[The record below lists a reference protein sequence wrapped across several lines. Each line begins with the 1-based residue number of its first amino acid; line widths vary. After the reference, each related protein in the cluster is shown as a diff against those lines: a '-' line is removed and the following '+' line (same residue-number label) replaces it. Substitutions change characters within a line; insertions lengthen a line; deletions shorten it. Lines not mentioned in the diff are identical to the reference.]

1 MKVATKN
8 KIKDWF
14 IITRIR
20 FLNFVKEHKY
30 ISAGIGVFLMS
41 AIVALIVRAATNVDV
56 NDATVNLEKTTI
68 NVNGSTN
75 DANVSTF
82 SEAIYTLNYTL
93 IHDKCGRKDENGNDL
108 VLYSPKVTIT
118 ATLPEGTDTKN
129 IKWIAN
135 EEAVSASVSDDN
147 RTLTIVDE
155 NVNVCS
161 EQHQNI
167 SLQILNVGK
176 INDQFQTV
184 KPTIKIKGGSASEE
198 QSIESIPNVTMTY
211 DEELDLKV
219 KLRSGIAKFESATK
233 RNANFG
239 VLVGVDSLAEIK
251 TLKGKHIKDQ
261 ANIFLLASQ
270 ADTAGESA
278 KYLDISTDASKYGP
292 YDHNKYRYFTNSN
305 VPDLNTP
312 AETIAGFEKTNYKL
326 PGDAKTTT
334 APKVTL
340 TNVPSDGETIEF
352 EKYPVSVK
360 YADDSKIKIGDL
372 AEALCNGRNCE
383 KTMHVK
389 GEATTIDD
397 IDLSVVNENK
407 EAEDY
412 EIKYSVGSKQSAQTT
427 VIKKIKVKDVPE
439 NRKYSLEGPLTTYV
453 LKDNSGFTPYG
464 LYDIENKKKAVLNT
478 DYEISYVNKDKTP
491 VTQEQMLSQTGEY
504 IQKYTIKTDD
514 ETAPAEVIERTIK
527 VVDSMPSIIS
537 SDKDISVTDD
547 YVSIG
552 TEKYDDPGYK
562 LGEENKKCSESN
574 NCEFSPTTIDT
585 KSTGER
591 KITYTINK
599 GNVITTIVKTVTV
612 TPQYYKL
619 SIHDLVSSG
628 NVTRIDGGNF
638 YAIGSYFITVPSLR
652 EENDERDFNI
662 KLEAFDEIIGKV
674 SEATILN
681 RLNATGESDSK
692 VTNTF
697 YVNESSSMV
706 PVTNP
711 LPGAEKN
718 GLKGDYYTA
727 AMGEDVEMRSVF
739 EYAYD
744 ADTNIDKLEVNI
756 PVNSN
761 LLPIGYDSSTFKYYN
776 LSASLDG
783 KKSEAEPKVT
793 VSYCKSSDNE
803 DCFEPTP
810 ENYTDSTMII
820 NHINIT
826 IEENTYKVEEN
837 GTEVE
842 KKFEINPGTI
852 VELKTKYRVRTIS
865 GTSPNALDLS
875 NLKFNGQVK
884 FQWTNS
890 KNNRI
895 IVIPNPNNEET
906 KGQQYATTPDIYIT
920 PYKARTSVGI
930 GRNDKFNYNDITIDA
945 SKNDVYTVYAS
956 PDVISP
962 AMNIQSNIFG
972 YNNISSMKIT
982 FELPEGVTYVYNKN
996 YTTYTPQVSSN
1007 GRILTYTITNIEPN
1021 SWIEPIYF
1029 DFNVDVTKANST
1041 LETGETGFKLITHIG
1056 DYDPNNEG
1064 KVDKSISNDVSSI
1077 DYKKTTIN
1085 KVRIENTEPVSY
1097 GQYISSNGKGISNI
1111 DIEDSFEIS
1120 TKLHNNTDNG
1130 VTNLSVI
1137 TVLPYKDDVNG
1148 ASFNGTYQLNTLPE
1162 NAFCTSDSVGMIT
1175 NGDDVDKVNWV
1186 SCSDFKTKDN
1196 TYSNLTAYKVEYDS
1210 LSTEDKIAT
1219 AGITTI
1225 GNKPD
1230 DSYTFKSFLM
1240 YTKADGTKSSYIGF
1254 RDITLDVV
1262 SKKITGVVWED
1273 FDADGIMDK
1282 DEKKLSN
1289 VTLKLYD
1296 EEDNLKSTVT
1306 PNDDGVYTFSAVT
1319 EGNYYVVAEFNTDK
1333 YGVTGAPSEDFYDQT
1348 KLSVFREIK
1357 LTKEELEQLGVT
1369 NQNGNS
1375 STTDDEEEDEY
1386 QETEEDE
1393 NDTGID
1399 EEEGEESEDSS
1410 TIEEKEMNIVKTDL
1424 ISIGSETR
1432 IVRNI
1437 NLGLSLRKKFKVQ
1450 VNKYITRAEVTNAL
1464 GVVTKKD
1471 YGNTKLAK
1479 LDVKDINN
1487 LKIKVIY
1494 TIELQ
1499 NVKYYPGYVSLI
1511 TEQIPDGMSFNPEYS
1526 ENKGWEQTEE
1536 GTLIN
1541 RTLAN
1546 ELIYENEK
1554 KYLTVAFDITR
1565 KEAGSFVNYASV
1577 DELEVLGG
1585 GKGEED

>member
-1 MKVATKN
+1 MKAETKL
-8 KIKDWF
+8 KIRDWF

-20 FLNFVKEHKY
+20 ILNFIKEHKY
-30 ISAGIGVFLMS
+30 VSAGIGILLMT
-41 AIVALIVRAATNVDV
+41 AIIALVVRAATNVEV
-56 NDATVNLEKTTI
+56 KDATVNFTKTEKLVS
-68 NVNGSTN
+68 VNGSST
-75 DANVSTF
+75 DTEVPTF
-82 SEAIYTLNYTL
+82 SEAIYTLNYYL
-93 IHDKCGRKDENGNDL
+93 DHGDCGNTEK
-108 VLYSPKVTIT
+108 VLYADEVTIK
-118 ATLPEGTDTKN
+118 ATLPEGTDTNN

-135 EEAVSASVSDDN
+135 EEAVSASVSDDK
-147 RTLTIVDE
+147 RTLTIVDK

-161 EQHQNI
+161 VQHQNI

-176 INDQFQTV
+176 QDIGTENERFQTV
-184 KPTIKIKGGSASEE
+184 KPTITIQGGSSSTE
-198 QSIESIPNVTMTY
+198 QSFSNDSIPRITLNY

-219 KLRSGIAKFESATK
+219 KLRSGIAKFENATT

-239 VLVGVDSLAEIK
+239 ILVGIDSSSEIAS
-251 TLKGKHIKDQ
+251 LKGKHLSDKID
-261 ANIFLLASQ
+261 IYLLASQ

-278 KYLDISTDASKYGP
+278 TYLDISTDASKYGP
-292 YDHNKYRYFTNSN
+292 YDHNKFRYFTNSN

-312 AETIAGFEKTNYKL
+312 AKTIAGFEKTNYKL
-326 PGDAKTTT
+326 PGDTKTTT

-360 YADDSKIKIGDL
+360 YADDSKVKIGDS

-389 GEATTIDD
+389 GEATTVDD

-453 LKDNSGFTPYG
+453 LKDNSIFTPYG

-478 DYEISYVNKDKTP
+478 DYEISYVNKEKVP

-514 ETAPAEVIERTIK
+514 ETAPTEVIERTIK

-619 SIHDLVSSG
+619 SIQDLVSSG
-628 NVTRIDGGNF
+628 NVTRIDGGSF

-674 SEATILN
+674 SEAITLN
-681 RLNATGESDSK
+681 RFNSTGESDSK
-692 VTNTF
+692 LTNTF
-697 YVNESSSMV
+697 YVNESSTMV
-706 PVTNP
+706 PVTQP
-711 LPGAEKN
+711 IPGAEKN

-776 LSASLDG
+776 LTASLNG
-783 KKSEAEPKVT
+783 KKIEAESKVT
-793 VSYCKSSDNE
+793 VSYCKTSDNE

-810 ENYTDSTMII
+810 ENYTDSTMVID
-820 NHINIT
+820 HINIT
-826 IEENTYKVEEN
+826 IEKNSYTDSEGEQ
-837 GTEVE
+837 EVT
-842 KKFEINPGTI
+842 KNFEIKPGTI
-852 VELKTKYRVRTIS
+852 IELKTKYKVKTIS
-865 GTSPNALDLS
+865 GTSPTASDLS
-875 NLKFNGQVK
+875 NLSFNGQVK
-884 FQWTNS
+884 FQWVNA
-890 KNNRI
+890 KDNNRI
-895 IVIPNPNNEET
+895 ITIPNQTNDQ
-906 KGQQYATTPDIYIT
+906 KYATTPDIYIT

-930 GRNDKFNYNDITIDA
+930 GRNDKFNYENITIDA
-945 SKNDVYTVYAS
+945 SKNDVYTVYAL

-962 AMNIQSNIFG
+962 AMNVQSNIFG
-972 YNNISSMKIT
+972 YSKIASMQII
-982 FELPEGVTYVYNKN
+982 FDLPEGVTYVYNKD
-996 YTTYTPQVSSN
+996 YTAYTPTISSD
-1007 GRILTYTITNIEPN
+1007 GRTLTYTIQNIEPN

-1029 DFNVDVTKANST
+1029 DFSVDVTKAKST
-1041 LETGETGFKLITHIG
+1041 LASGETGFVLTTYTG
-1056 DYDPNNEG
+1056 NPNNM
-1064 KVDKSISNDVSSI
+1064 DKSISNDLSSI
-1077 DYKKTTIN
+1077 DYKKTTVNAI
-1085 KVRIENTEPVSY
+1085 RIENTEEVSY
-1097 GQYISSNGKGISNI
+1097 GQYIYSNGKGVSNI
-1111 DIEDSFEIS
+1111 DINNSFEFS
-1120 TKLHNNTDNG
+1120 TKLHNNTTSA
-1130 VTNLSVI
+1130 VTDLSII
-1137 TVLPYKDDVNG
+1137 TVLPYPDNVKG
-1148 ASFNGTYQLNTLPE
+1148 ASYTGTYQITKLPD
-1162 NAFCTSDSVGMIT
+1162 NAYCTSDPVGMIT
-1175 NGDDVDKVNWV
+1175 NGNDVGSV
-1186 SCSDFKTKDN
+1186 SWTPCSNFRTQDG
-1196 TYSNLTAYKVEYDS
+1196 TYSNITAYKVGHKDDNNNS
-1210 LSTEDKIAT
+1210 ITLPASSDIDTRSS
-1219 AGITTI
+1219 ITTV
-1225 GNKPD
+1225 GNKPG

-1240 YTKADGTKSSYIGF
+1240 YTKSDGTKSNYIGF

-1273 FDADGIMDK
+1273 FDTDGIMDN
-1282 DEKKLSN
+1282 DEKKISN

-1296 EEDNLKSTVT
+1296 ENDNLIEPTVT
-1306 PNDDGVYTFSAVT
+1306 PNEDGVYTFSAVP
-1319 EGNYYVVAEFNTDK
+1319 EGIYYIVAEFNTDK

-1348 KLSVFREIK
+1348 RLSVFREVK
-1357 LTKEELEQLGVT
+1357 LTKEEMDSMGIT
-1369 NQNGNS
+1369 NTDEVKDNTSNG
-1375 STTDDEEEDEY
+1375 
-1386 QETEEDE
+1386 
-1393 NDTGID
+1393 
-1399 EEEGEESEDSS
+1399 SEDTPSND
-1410 TIEEKEMNIVKTDL
+1410 EDNNEKEDTSQEEPEQMNIVKTNM
-1424 ISIGSETR
+1424 ITIGSETR

-1437 NLGLSLRKKFKVQ
+1437 NLGLSLRKKFQVK

-1499 NVKYYPGYVSLI
+1499 NVKYYPGYVSLV
-1511 TEQIPDGMSFNPEYS
+1511 TEEIPDGMSFNPEYS
-1526 ENKGWEQTEE
+1526 ENKGWELTEE

-1541 RTLAN
+1541 RTLSDV
-1546 ELIYENEK
+1546 LIYENEK

-1565 KEAGSFVNYASV
+1565 KEAGSFVNFASA
-1577 DELEVLGG
+1577 DELEILGG
-1585 GKGEED
+1585 GESE